1 MAFEEL
7 NPQPTA
13 PAEETPPPEESSN
26 RPFMIAVAA
35 LGVVLLIG
43 LASLAALAL
52 FILPKQNQAQG
63 QATQQVQLAN
73 QANQQE
79 TAIAQAI
86 TQTSAVLAL
95 TPKATVTPLPPK
107 ATDTPVVV
115 VADTATPTADPH
127 TATVGALLTQA
138 AQAHLTQTPTAD
150 GTAISSGGAASGG
163 AASGSSGSG
172 NSQDKGASASLP
184 KAGFADE
191 VGLPGLLA
199 MAGGLFLLIFFARR
213 LRTILG

>member
-7 NPQPTA
+7 NAEPIK

-52 FILPKQNQAQG
+52 FILPKQNQVQG
-63 QATQQVQLAN
+63 QATQQVQLAD
-73 QANQQE
+73 QAAQQE

-115 VADTATPTADPH
+115 IADTATPTADPH

-138 AQAHLTQTPTAD
+138 AQAHLTQTPT
-150 GTAISSGGAASGG
+150 TTGAANTAAGSG
-163 AASGSSGSG
+163 GSG
-172 NSQDKGASASLP
+172 NSQDKSASATLP

-199 MAGGLFLLIFFARR
+199 MAAGLFLLIFFARR